1 MTETTVLELANN
13 TLMMTLLLSLPVLGV
28 SLVVGIVIGIL
39 QAATQIHESTI
50 TFVPKILVLFL
61 VLALLGPWMLHNMVG
76 FTSDLFAKLPALA
89 H

>member
-13 TLMMTLLLSLPVLGV
+13 TLKITLILALPVLGV
-28 SLVVGIVIGIL
+28 SLIVGIVIGIL
-39 QAATQIHESTI
+39 QAATQIHEATL

-76 FTSDLFAKLPALA
+76 FTSNLFASLPSLA
-89 H
+89 R